1 MMVRKSA
8 KGLTLSEVL
17 AYLSISLMILLFAST
32 FIINSL
38 RYYRLIDVESTLQQ
52 RMMVGMQKITQEM
65 NMANRSSLIIE
76 NNGVIFASAK
86 NDEGSFSFNT
96 DGSLIWQKWIC
107 IYIQSNGTDN
117 KLIKKEI
124 AITSPGTSPGTPPY
138 STISDFSAAAG
149 NERLIADGAS
159 SFTVESAGYAGG
171 YRINVVLDKT
181 TDTTKPNLIKGE
193 TEVLIRN

>member
-1 MMVRKSA
+1 MIVRKSV
-8 KGLTLSEVL
+8 KGLTLSEML
-17 AYLSISLMILLFAST
+17 AYLSISLIILFFAST

-76 NNGVIFASAK
+76 NDGIIFASAR
-86 NDEGSFSFNT
+86 NDDGGFTFNN
-96 DGSLIWQKWIC
+96 DGSLIWQKWVC
-107 IYIQSNGTDN
+107 IFIQRNGTDK

-124 AITSPGTSPGTPPY
+124 PITSSGTSPGTPPY
-138 STISDFSAAAG
+138 TTVSEFSAAAE
-149 NERLIADGAS
+149 NERLIADGAG
-159 SFTVESAGYAGG
+159 SFKVESAGYSGG
-171 YRINVVLDKT
+171 YKINIELDKT

>member
-1 MMVRKSA
+1 MMARKSI

-17 AYLSISLMILLFAST
+17 AYLSVSLIILFFAST

-52 RMMVGMQKITQEM
+52 RLMVGMQKITQDM

-76 NNGVIFASAK
+76 NDGVIFASAR
-86 NDEGSFSFNT
+86 NDNGGFTFNN
-96 DGSLIWQKWIC
+96 DGSLIWQKWVC
-107 IYIQSNGTDN
+107 IFIKRSGAG
-117 KLIKKEI
+117 KRLVKKEI
-124 AITSPGTSPGTPPY
+124 PISSPGTSPGTPPFN
-138 STISDFSAAAG
+138 TVSDFSSADA
-149 NERLIADGAS
+149 NERLIADGAGL
-159 SFTVESAGYAGG
+159 FKVEPAGYIGG
-171 YRINVVLDKT
+171 YKINIELDKT